1 MTTESF
7 STHITLGSHYWSIL
21 LAFNVLLIS
30 YSYIT
35 SSCCLAFILM
45 ATVKK
50 ESTLHV
56 VWSML
61 LSKDCLVTPRN
72 EVHLR
77 CDGSEAAAQLPLIKR
92 GCHVKSLGPS
102 ATKPVATP
110 PFPKS
115 WCCRGGLLL
124 TTGGKWHSTLCQQG
138 GLEAC
143 LLSKGLG
150 FILRQQALTGI
161 MTGWRLGVPSDHDM
175 VQIYKSNWSLAW
187 LPGPQTKPRWFT
199 SLCPSSPTNPL

>member
-1 MTTESF
+1 
-7 STHITLGSHYWSIL
+7 
-21 LAFNVLLIS
+21 
-30 YSYIT
+30 
-35 SSCCLAFILM
+35 M

-115 WCCRGGLLL
+115 
-124 TTGGKWHSTLCQQG
+124 
-138 GLEAC
+138 
-143 LLSKGLG
+143 
-150 FILRQQALTGI
+150 
-161 MTGWRLGVPSDHDM
+161 
-175 VQIYKSNWSLAW
+175 
-187 LPGPQTKPRWFT
+187 
-199 SLCPSSPTNPL
+199 